1 MKSIDKINSK
11 QPKNTKDN
19 FLKSSIICLA
29 NAERLIRN
37 TEFLNYD
44 TDTFSTSYALAV
56 LAQEETAKAFLLYLV
71 YSDALPWNSCIQRSL
86 RDHECKQL
94 WFIVLD
100 ALTHDIDFGVLLSKL
115 ENNSEEPL
123 PFGIDAFR
131 KEVGEMLNWYRY
143 AKINTWER
151 GYCNWDEKPLNKKV
165 KQISKGKLDKRK
177 QNALY
182 VRIGEQGE
190 VISTPSSFKEQD
202 AGKAIG
208 TAKRFYSFASNLIK
222 GNKIESD
229 DACLNWLKQALKH
242 IFTPA
247 VKTGQKDTIA
257 IPGVEICEI
266 SIPIIEVS
274 KSKQS

>member
-100 ALTHDIDFGVLLSKL
+100 ALNPDIDVFLSKS
-115 ENNSEEPL
+115 ENNLEEL
-123 PFGIDAFR
+123 GSFGLDAFR

-202 AGKAIG
+202 AGKE
-208 TAKRFYSFASNLIK
+208 
-222 GNKIESD
+222 IESD
-229 DACLNWLKQALKH
+229 DACINWLKQALKH